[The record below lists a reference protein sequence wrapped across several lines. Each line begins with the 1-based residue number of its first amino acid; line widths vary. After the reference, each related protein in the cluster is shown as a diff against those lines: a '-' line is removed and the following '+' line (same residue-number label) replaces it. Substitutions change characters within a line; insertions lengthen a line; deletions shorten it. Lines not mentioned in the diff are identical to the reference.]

1 MRTHTHIEAHAQVLS
16 PMVRLHLL
24 RLGGGVDRRVRR
36 DGHDYRAWQEEHK
49 GRLTPCGS
57 PQWCTDPGLSC
68 LLPETPPVAL
78 QPAFNSCQWPGAL
91 TRALSPASWAATSG
105 SRGVAGR
112 ACFMRELP
120 LSLPQ
125 LPTQTPRSR
134 IPARPAGFGT
144 WFVKGRR
151 RRLGVTCS
159 AADSRF
165 LGSIRVRMRM

>member
-1 MRTHTHIEAHAQVLS
+1 MRAHTHIEAHAQVLS

-78 QPAFNSCQWPGAL
+78 RPAFNSCQWPGAL
-91 TRALSPASWAATSG
+91 TRALSPASWAAPSG
-105 SRGVAGR
+105 SRGALAAGCFR
-112 ACFMRELP
+112 APQRWAGQACFMRELP
-120 LSLPQ
+120 LRRSRSCP
-125 LPTQTPRSR
+125 PRPRSP
-134 IPARPAGFGT
+134 IPARPAILF
-144 WFVKGRR
+144 
-151 RRLGVTCS
+151 
-159 AADSRF
+159 
-165 LGSIRVRMRM
+165 